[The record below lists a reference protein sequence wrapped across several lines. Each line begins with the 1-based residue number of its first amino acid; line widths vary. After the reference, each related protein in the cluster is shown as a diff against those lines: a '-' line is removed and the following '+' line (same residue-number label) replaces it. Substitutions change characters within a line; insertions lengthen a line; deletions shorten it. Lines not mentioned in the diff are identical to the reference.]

1 MAGNSFPPSS
11 FKSSESPPPVP
22 LNVHWKPE
30 DQLVTQISESELQV
44 NPEPVQPEGQLES
57 RGDSQ
62 VTSARSS
69 SVAPLLSASIG
80 PGERSPQEGSPSPPE
95 LSPPSPPLLSPPLLS
110 PLSFQMGFPETKIL
124 VERYLS
130 VFVCTD
136 LDYLGKPRP
145 EVGESS
151 VEGSLADRPQSDP
164 LHPEARSGIPA
175 IAGPRASG
183 SAGFSDLDITI
194 PQSAGKPKTMPTTI
208 WQSREISE
216 TLEKATNIFFGV
228 VKVPNPSAV
237 PVSVS
242 CICIHQK

>member
-11 FKSSESPPPVP
+11 FKSSESPPPAP

-30 DQLVTQISESELQV
+30 DQPVTQISEAELQV

-80 PGERSPQEGSPSPPE
+80 PGERSPQEGSPP
-95 LSPPSPPLLSPPLLS
+95 SPPLLS

-124 VERYLS
+124 VERSLS

-151 VEGSLADRPQSDP
+151 VEGSLVDRPQSDP

-175 IAGPRASG
+175 VAGPRASG
-183 SAGFSDLDITI
+183 SAGFSDLDITV
-194 PQSAGKPKTMPTTI
+194 PQSAGKPETMPMTI

-242 CICIHQK
+242 WYLYTSEN